1 MTHAFHW
8 RAARLLLAPALLTAT
23 LAWAAPEVSAQN
35 TQTAQTQPQTQTQ
48 TQTTNQKQTQTQTT
62 NQNKPA
68 PTTTGQPATQTQ
80 TQTRTQT
87 AGPPAS
93 QTQPTAQ
100 TPAQSQTNNT
110 PQTTSTPQTTG
121 TQSTQTQA
129 ANAPAE
135 EPLYSE
141 FKGVR
146 IGTSQTD
153 ARKKL
158 GNPEDKSKEMD
169 FFSFS
174 DKERARVYYD
184 AKGNATA
191 VIVTYIGKSA
201 DAPAAKAVLGTD
213 ADARPDGSLY
223 KIVYYPK
230 AGYWVAYSRTAGD
243 EPLTI
248 ITMQKLAADA
258 K

>member
-8 RAARLLLAPALLTAT
+8 RAARLLLAPAMLTAT

-35 TQTAQTQPQTQTQ
+35 AQTAQTQPQTQT
-48 TQTTNQKQTQTQTT
+48 T
-62 NQNKPA
+62 NQNKPTQ
-68 PTTTGQPATQTQ
+68 PTTGQPATQTQ
-80 TQTRTQT
+80 IQPRTQT
-87 AGPPAS
+87 AVAPAS
-93 QTQPTAQ
+93 QPKPTTQ
-100 TPAQSQTNNT
+100 TPAQSQTTNT
-110 PQTTSTPQTTG
+110 PQTTV
-121 TQSTQTQA
+121 TQSTQAQT
-129 ANAPAE
+129 ANAPAD
-135 EPLYSE
+135 EPLYRE

-146 IGTSQTD
+146 IGTSQTE

-158 GNPEDKSKEMD
+158 GNLEDKSKEMD
-169 FFSFS
+169 FFVFS

-201 DAPAAKAVLGTD
+201 NAPAAKAVLGSD
-213 ADARPDGSLY
+213 VDARPDGSLY
-223 KIVYYPK
+223 KIVHYPK

-248 ITMQKLAADA
+248 ITMQKIAADD

>member
-8 RAARLLLAPALLTAT
+8 RAARLMLAPALLSAT

-35 TQTAQTQPQTQTQ
+35 TQPQTQTQ

-68 PTTTGQPATQTQ
+68 TTTTGQPVTQTQ
-80 TQTRTQT
+80 TQSRTQT

-100 TPAQSQTNNT
+100 TPAQSQTTN
-110 PQTTSTPQTTG
+110 TPQTTG
-121 TQSTQTQA
+121 THSTQAQA
-129 ANAPAE
+129 ANAPAD

-146 IGTSQTD
+146 IGTSQTE

>member
-68 PTTTGQPATQTQ
+68 LTTTGQPATQTQ
-80 TQTRTQT
+80 TQPRTQT
-87 AGPPAS
+87 ASPPAS

-100 TPAQSQTNNT
+100 TPAQSQTTN
-110 PQTTSTPQTTG
+110 TPQTTG
-121 TQSTQTQA
+121 TPSTQAQA
-129 ANAPAE
+129 ANAPAD

-146 IGTSQTD
+146 IGTSQTE

>member
-80 TQTRTQT
+80 TQSRTQT
-87 AGPPAS
+87 ALPPAS
-93 QTQPTAQ
+93 QTQPTVQ
-100 TPAQSQTNNT
+100 TPAQ
-110 PQTTSTPQTTG
+110 PQTTN
-121 TQSTQTQA
+121 TQSTQAQA
-129 ANAPAE
+129 ANAPAD
-135 EPLYSE
+135 EPLYRE

-146 IGTSQTD
+146 IGTSQTE

-248 ITMQKLAADA
+248 ITMQKLATDA

>member
-1 MTHAFHW
+1 MTHAFRW
-8 RAARLLLAPALLTAT
+8 RAARILLAPTMLTAT
-23 LAWAAPEVSAQN
+23 LAWVAPGVRAQN
-35 TQTAQTQPQTQTQ
+35 TQTAQTQPQAQTQ
-48 TQTTNQKQTQTQTT
+48 TQTTD
-62 NQNKPA
+62 QNKPSKQTA
-68 PTTTGQPATQTQ
+68 VRPATQTQ
-80 TQTRTQT
+80 
-87 AGPPAS
+87 S
-93 QTQPTAQ
+93 QTQTSTTHAAQQPSTPQ
-100 TPAQSQTNNT
+100 TPAQ
-110 PQTTSTPQTTG
+110 PQTTSTSQTTNA
-121 TQSTQTQA
+121 QAAQTQPA
-129 ANAPAE
+129 AAPAD
-135 EPLYSE
+135 EPLYRE

-169 FFSFS
+169 FFVFS

-184 AKGNATA
+184 PKGNASA

-201 DAPAAKAVLGTD
+201 DAPTPKAVLGTE

-243 EPLTI
+243 QPMTI
-248 ITMQKLAADA
+248 ITMQKIAADS

>member
-1 MTHAFHW
+1 M
-8 RAARLLLAPALLTAT
+8 LAPALLSAT

-35 TQTAQTQPQTQTQ
+35 TQPQTQTQ

-68 PTTTGQPATQTQ
+68 TTTTGQPVTQTQ
-80 TQTRTQT
+80 TQSRTQT

-100 TPAQSQTNNT
+100 TPAQSQTTNT
-110 PQTTSTPQTTG
+110 PQTTST
-121 TQSTQTQA
+121 QSQA
-129 ANAPAE
+129 ANAPAD

-146 IGTSQTD
+146 IGTSQTE